1 MNLKPLQLTGSN
13 FAVVAAVDLIVEIII
28 NAAIQES
35 KGEFKGTPSSEIV
48 PYDPKHDTP
57 ENNRDEKVCYTYLC
71 PVGLTSSRTIC
82 RKKAEI
88 TPSRTI
94 FCELLRSVG
103 QF

>member
-57 ENNRDEKVCYTYLC
+57 ENNRDEKVCYEIRYLR
-71 PVGLTSSRTIC
+71 L
-82 RKKAEI
+82 KEI
-88 TPSRTI
+88 I
-94 FCELLRSVG
+94 
-103 QF
+103 